1 MVRVTAHNA
10 RRPRS
15 VIALAA
21 LFIAAMVGSAGTA
34 SAQGRNGDNRGDDRG
49 NNRGDDHRDNRRDD
63 REGDRDS
70 FFIPG
75 NLVVSRSVYTNNPSF
90 PAYPFVWNTVLT
102 DPSFGITSKIFLD
115 QMTPFGLVIGSLEV
129 PNSTQRDVGPRSNQ
143 AVTSFSSKSEMALN
157 LSTDGRFLTLM
168 GYLAR
173 VDAVDVSNSNTPLAF
188 DPTDPVSDTAYRVV
202 IQVGHDGRFHFTK
215 TNAYSGNNGRAAVLL
230 NTDDL
235 HSYVTV
241 GNAGNG
247 SNPQPDGI
255 VLGAGAQIMDTEHKR
270 EVKQTPAGPTPV
282 GSFSVTQLGAKADKI
297 GKDDNFRGLTVF
309 NNVVYMTKGSG
320 SNGVNTVY
328 FIDTF
333 GGSCPKGVGVP
344 HPGANLPAGPLA
356 YDSTK
361 LQTSG
366 LPSNMCILSGFPS
379 TLNSALKAKTTAYPF
394 GVWFA
399 NATTLYVADEGDGN
413 LADAGL
419 TPAGLQKWVFD
430 AVSASWVHVYT
441 LQTALGIGST
451 YSFPGDK
458 AYPTGINAATGLA
471 WAPVTDGLRNITGRV
486 NKDGT
491 VTIWGITS
499 TVSGNGDTGADP
511 NKLVAITDRLSNM
524 DPTVALNE
532 KFVTV
537 RTAAF
542 GEVLRGVSLT
552 PAELNG
558 DGRYR

>member
-1 MVRVTAHNA
+1 MVRVTANA
-10 RRPRS
+10 RRPRK
-15 VIALAA
+15 IITLAA
-21 LFIAAMVGSAGTA
+21 LLIAAIVGSAAVA
-34 SAQGRNGDNRGDDRG
+34 SAQVRSGDNRGDNRGDDR
-49 NNRGDDHRDNRRDD
+49 RDD
-63 REGDRDS
+63 NHGDRGNDRGRDRDS

-75 NLVVSRSVYTNNPSF
+75 NLVVSRSVYTNNSSF

-115 QMTPFGLVIGSLEV
+115 QMTPFGEVVGSLEV
-129 PNSTQRDVGPRSNQ
+129 PNSTQRGVTSRSNQ

-168 GYLAR
+168 GYLAP

-188 DPTDPVSDTAYRVV
+188 DPTDPVTTTAYRLV
-202 IQVGHDGRFHFTK
+202 IQVGHDGRFRFTK
-215 TNAYSGNNGRAAVLL
+215 TNAYSGNNGRAAILI
-230 NTDDL
+230 NTDDA

-247 SNPQPDGI
+247 SNPQPDAI
-255 VLGAGAQIMDTEHKR
+255 VIGAGAQIMNAEHAR
-270 EVKQTPAGPTPV
+270 EVRQTPGDPTPL
-282 GSFSVTQLGAKADKI
+282 GSFSVTQLGAKADKV
-297 GKDDNFRGLTVF
+297 GKDDNFRGLTIF

-328 FIDTF
+328 FVDTF
-333 GGSCPKGVGVP
+333 GGACPKGVGVP
-344 HPGANLPAGPLA
+344 HPGANLPVGPIT

-366 LPSNMCILSGFPS
+366 LPSNMCILSGFAS
-379 TLNSALKAKTTAYPF
+379 TLNSALKPKTTAYPF
-394 GVWFA
+394 GIWFA
-399 NATTLYVADEGDGN
+399 DATTLYLADEGDGDIG
-413 LADAGL
+413 DAGL

-441 LQTALGIGST
+441 LQTGLGLGST
-451 YSFPGDK
+451 YPFPGDK
-458 AYPTGINAATGLA
+458 AYPTGVNAATGLA
-471 WAPVTDGLRNITGRV
+471 WAPVVDGLRNITGRV

-491 VTIWGITS
+491 VTVWGITS

-511 NKLVAITDRLSNM
+511 NKLVAITDRLANTN
-524 DPTVALNE
+524 PTVALNE

-542 GEVLRGVSLT
+542 GEVLRGVSLA
-552 PAELNG
+552 PRA
-558 DGRYR
+558 DKYDDRYR

>member
-10 RRPRS
+10 RRPRN

-21 LFIAAMVGSAGTA
+21 LLIAAIIGSAGTA
-34 SAQGRNGDNRGDDRG
+34 SAQGRDNDSRGD
-49 NNRGDDHRDNRRDD
+49 
-63 REGDRDS
+63 DRDS

-90 PAYPFVWNTVLT
+90 PAYPFVWNTDLT
-102 DPSFGITSKIFLD
+102 DASFGVTSKIFLD
-115 QMTPFGLVIGSLEV
+115 QMTPSGHVVGSLEV
-129 PNSTQRDVGPRSNQ
+129 PNSTQHGITPKKNQ

-157 LSTDGRFLTLM
+157 LSTDGRFITLM
-168 GYLAR
+168 GYLAP
-173 VDAVDVSNSNTPLAF
+173 VDAVDVSNSNTPLAI
-188 DPTDPVSDTAYRVV
+188 DPTDPVTSTAYRVV
-202 IQVGHDGRFHFTK
+202 IQVDRDGRFHFTE

-230 NTDDL
+230 NTDGL
-235 HSYVTV
+235 HSYVTA

-255 VLGAGAQIMDTEHKR
+255 VIGAGAQIMDAERTHEF
-270 EVKQTPAGPTPV
+270 KQTPGDPTPV
-282 GSFSVTQLGAKADKI
+282 GSFSVTQLGAKADII
-297 GKDDNFRGLTVF
+297 GIDDIFGGLTVF
-309 NNVVYMTKGSG
+309 NNVVYFTKGSG
-320 SNGVNTVY
+320 GNGVNTVY

-361 LQTSG
+361 LQTTG

-394 GVWFA
+394 GIWFA
-399 NATTLYVADEGDGN
+399 NATTLYLADEGDGN
-413 LADAGL
+413 IADATA

-441 LQTALGIGST
+441 LQTGLGLGST
-451 YSFPGDK
+451 YSFPGDD
-458 AYPTGINAATGLA
+458 AYPTGINAATGAA
-471 WAPVTDGLRNITGRV
+471 WAPITDGLRNITGRA

-491 VTIWGITS
+491 VTVWGITS
-499 TVSGNGDTGADP
+499 TVSGNGDQGADP
-511 NKLVAITDRLSNM
+511 NKLVAITDRISNM

-532 KFVTV
+532 TFVTV
-537 RTAAF
+537 RTAGF

-552 PAELNG
+552 PTALKG
-558 DGRYR
+558 DDRYR

>member
-1 MVRVTAHNA
+1 MFRVTAHNA
-10 RRPRS
+10 RRPRK
-15 VIALAA
+15 VIILAA
-21 LFIAAMVGSAGTA
+21 LFTAAIVGSAATA
-34 SAQGRNGDNRGDDRG
+34 SAQGRSDDSRGDNRSDD
-49 NNRGDDHRDNRRDD
+49 RRDD
-63 REGDRDS
+63 RGS
-70 FFIPG
+70 VFLPG

-90 PAYPFVWNTVLT
+90 PAYPFVWNTALT

-115 QMTPFGLVIGSLEV
+115 QMTPFGAVVSSLEV
-129 PNSTQRDVGPRSNQ
+129 PNSAEHGVNPERNQ

-157 LSTDGRFLTLM
+157 LSTDGRYLTLM
-168 GYLAR
+168 GYLAP
-173 VDAVDVSNSNTPLAF
+173 VDAVDVSNSNTPLAI
-188 DPTDPVSDTAYRVV
+188 DPTDPVTTTAYRVV
-202 IQVGHDGRFHFTK
+202 IQVGADGKLHFTK

-235 HSYVTV
+235 NSYVTV

-255 VLGAGAQIMDTEHKR
+255 IIGAGAQIMDAQRKR
-270 EVKQTPAGPTPV
+270 EAEQTPGDPTPV
-282 GSFSVTQLGAKADKI
+282 GSFSVTQLGAKADKL

-333 GGSCPKGVGVP
+333 GGACPKGVGVP
-344 HPGANLPAGPLA
+344 HPGANLPAGPIA

-394 GVWFA
+394 GIWFA
-399 NATTLYVADEGDGN
+399 DATTLYVADEGDGN
-413 LADAGL
+413 AADATA

-441 LQTALGIGST
+441 LQTGLGLGAT
-451 YSFPGDK
+451 YSFPGDE
-458 AYPTGINAATGLA
+458 AYPTGINTATGLA

-486 NKDGT
+486 NTDGT
-491 VTIWGITS
+491 VTVWGITS
-499 TVSGNGDTGADP
+499 TVSGNGDQGADP
-511 NKLVAITDRLSNM
+511 NKLVAITDRLSSM
-524 DPTVALNE
+524 DPTVALAE

-537 RTAAF
+537 RTAGF

-552 PAELNG
+552 PMATK
-558 DGRYR
+558 DDDHHR